1 MMFMVKGD
9 EKSMKKKTPFYP
21 TLEAEI
27 AKNGIKKKD
36 IAAAL
41 EIEPRSL
48 SDKLAGK
55 SDFWWKE
62 INVISKMFPD
72 VPLDRLFSN

>member
-1 MMFMVKGD
+1 MG
-9 EKSMKKKTPFYP
+9 ENAPFYP

-27 AKNGIKKKD
+27 AKRGIKKKD

-41 EIEPRSL
+41 DIKPRSL

-55 SDFWWKE
+55 TDFWWKE
-62 INVISKMFPD
+62 INVISDMFPD
-72 VPLDRLFSN
+72 IPMKQLFSN